1 MQVRRLEDAPGRSLL
16 VRDGRASRL
25 SRDGERLLVHA
36 RRMVKLNEE
45 ALSAFRAPDVEGAVW
60 LGTPDDY
67 ADRFLAGHISRSLQ
81 SAGAQRAAAE

>member
-1 MQVRRLEDAPGRSLL
+1 MNRLRS
-16 VRDGRASRL
+16 ASGEIHAGT
-25 SRDGERLLVHA
+25 DNGERLLVHA

-45 ALSAFRAPDVEGAVW
+45 ASSAFRARNVQGAVR

-81 SAGAQRAAAE
+81 SAGARRAAAE

>member
-1 MQVRRLEDAPGRSLL
+1 MNRLRS
-16 VRDGRASRL
+16 ASGEIHAGT
-25 SRDGERLLVHA
+25 DNGERLLVHA

-45 ALSAFRAPDVEGAVW
+45 ASSAFRA
-60 LGTPDDY
+60 PDDY